1 MPQDEYETVQ
11 FDRLIQDVR
20 AGYGR
25 EATPAPRPY
34 PVLRF
39 LVGLG
44 LVLVDVILGTLLVW
58 LLQHLWHG

>member
-25 EATPAPRPY
+25 EATPAPPHQ
-34 PVLRF
+34 VLWF
-39 LVGLG
+39 AVGTG
-44 LVLVDVILGTLLVW
+44 LWVLDAMLVW
-58 LLQHLWHG
+58 LFVWFLRHG